1 MYIVHNV
8 VLIISGQYSSWKS
21 MVKVNQLIKTSSPTY
36 VLPPPLLID
45 TRYRLVQCSSRCTT
59 VCHYVLLGMNK
70 RIPMHRIRTKCVAYA
85 ELQQYATNAKLASD
99 AKLRKRMRSWCRR
112 RRYFCW
118 YSSTVLRRKDTQT
131 NASLLPPPPPPPLPP
146 PLLPPQQPLYS
157 STVLWRKDTQ
167 TNASLLPPLLLQQYC
182 SLTQRYANECV
193 AAAAAATLLLSTI
206 SAQYRQ
212 KISKPGSLYKISGS
226 FELVSHSISL
236 LSSELQ
242 FYLR

>member
-1 MYIVHNV
+1 M
-8 VLIISGQYSSWKS
+8 
-21 MVKVNQLIKTSSPTY
+21 
-36 VLPPPLLID
+36 
-45 TRYRLVQCSSRCTT
+45 QCSSRCTT

-99 AKLRKRMRSWCRR
+99 AKLRKRMRSCRHRR
-112 RRYFCW
+112 RNRLHHRCW
-118 YSSTVLRRKDTQT
+118 YRSTVLR
-131 NASLLPPPPPPPLPP
+131 
-146 PLLPPQQPLYS
+146 
-157 STVLWRKDTQ
+157 RKDTQ

>member
-1 MYIVHNV
+1 
-8 VLIISGQYSSWKS
+8 
-21 MVKVNQLIKTSSPTY
+21 
-36 VLPPPLLID
+36 
-45 TRYRLVQCSSRCTT
+45 
-59 VCHYVLLGMNK
+59 MNK

-99 AKLRKRMRSWCRR
+99 AKLRKRMRSCRHRR
-112 RRYFCW
+112 RNRLHHRCW
-118 YSSTVLRRKDTQT
+118 YRSTVLRRKDTQT
-131 NASLLPPPPPPPLPP
+131 NASLLPPPLPP

>member
-1 MYIVHNV
+1 
-8 VLIISGQYSSWKS
+8 
-21 MVKVNQLIKTSSPTY
+21 
-36 VLPPPLLID
+36 
-45 TRYRLVQCSSRCTT
+45 
-59 VCHYVLLGMNK
+59 
-70 RIPMHRIRTKCVAYA
+70 MHRIRTKCVAYA

-99 AKLRKRMRSWCRR
+99 AKLRKRMRSCRHR
-112 RRYFCW
+112 RHHRCW
-118 YSSTVLRRKDTQT
+118 YRSTVLR
-131 NASLLPPPPPPPLPP
+131 
-146 PLLPPQQPLYS
+146 
-157 STVLWRKDTQ
+157 RKDTQ